1 MVVGL
6 PFDIANF
13 FISQGMYEDYLAE
26 MEDAD
31 RAAFEAERMKPKLD
45 RTPYIPEITSVPD
58 DVIGRQI
65 SEDQALRQ
73 KQIDNLDYLK
83 SMSEGKINAQ
93 RELDLYRAI
102 QDANAMARAR
112 DEAALQSAQARGV
125 GGGGLEFTM
134 RQQGGQDAANRLQQA
149 QMASAAQAALERLQA
164 TGQLQSGLSGMRDQ
178 DYRTNAQNADI
189 INKFNV
195 MNSARRQE
203 ALDKRAMLKNQASQY
218 NKDRSDNQI
227 LAERRIAAGLLPM
240 QEANRRNDLNQKL
253 NLQYAPIFRVNDS
266 FKTATQDMVG
276 GAMGGD
282 FGGGMG
288 GTMGG
293 GGGAW
298 SNIGSMIGSQ
308 AGSQM
313 LNNNLDKDTMLKT
326 KLY

>member
-13 FISQGMYEDYLAE
+13 FIAQDMADANREEYERLMQTLGTSLKPEDYDKSLY
-26 MEDAD
+26 
-31 RAAFEAERMKPKLD
+31 
-45 RTPYIPEITSVPD
+45 TPQMTSMPD
-58 DVIGRQI
+58 DLMGQQI
-65 SEDQALRQ
+65 SEDPALKQRQ
-73 KQIDNLDYLK
+73 MANLDSLK
-83 SMSEGKINAQ
+83 AVSEGKINAQ
-93 RELDLYRAI
+93 RDLDLYRAI

-112 DEAALQSAQARGV
+112 DEGALQSAQARGV

-134 RQQGGQDAANRLQQA
+134 RQQAGQDAANRLQQA

-164 TGQLQSGLSGMRDQ
+164 TGQLQSGLSNMRDQ
-178 DYRTNAQNADI
+178 DYRTNAQNTDI

-195 MNSARRQE
+195 MNSTRRQE
-203 ALDKRAMLKNQASQY
+203 ALDKRAMLANEAAQY
-218 NKDRSDNQI
+218 NKNRSDRNIATNNALKSSNYFRGADLGNQQ
-227 LAERRIAAGLLPM
+227 RNQQM
-240 QEANRRNDLNQKL
+240 QLD
-253 NLQYAPIFRVNDS
+253 YAPIFRLNDQ
-266 FKTATQDMVG
+266 FKTTTQDLVG

-282 FGGGMG
+282 MGGGMG
-288 GTMGG
+288 GGS
-293 GGGAW
+293 GAW

>member
-1 MVVGL
+1 MIGL
-6 PFDIANF
+6 PFDIANY
-13 FISQGMYEDYLAE
+13 FIAQGMSEDYNAE
-26 MEDAD
+26 MD
-31 RAAFEAERMKPKLD
+31 EAQKGIDYLERMKPKLD
-45 RTPYIPEITSVPD
+45 TSRYVPEMTSIPD
-58 DVIGRQI
+58 DVNARTI
-65 SEDQALRQ
+65 SEDPLLRN
-73 KQIDNLDYLK
+73 KQLENLDSLRAV
-83 SMSEGKINAQ
+83 SEGKINAQ
-93 RELDLYRAI
+93 RELDLYRAV

-112 DEAALQSAQARGV
+112 DEASLQSAQARGV

-178 DYRTNAQNADI
+178 DYRTNAQNTDI

-195 MNSARRQE
+195 MNSTRRQE
-203 ALDKRAMLKNQASQY
+203 ALDKRAMLKNQADQY

-227 LAERRIAAGLLPM
+227 LSQRRIDAGLYPT
-240 QEANRRNDLNQKL
+240 QESLRRSDLNQKL
-253 NLQYAPIFRVNDS
+253 NLQYAPIFRLNDS
-266 FKTATQDMVG
+266 FKTATQDAVG

-288 GTMGG
+288 GAMGG

-298 SNIGSMIGSQ
+298 SNIGSMIGSK
-308 AGSQM
+308 AGGQM
-313 LNNNLDKDTMLKT
+313 LNNNLDEQTMLKT

>member
-13 FISQGMYEDYLAE
+13 FIAQSMSDDYSAEMDETQKGIDYLE
-26 MEDAD
+26 S
-31 RAAFEAERMKPKLD
+31 MKPKLD
-45 RTPYIPEITSVPD
+45 RTPYIPEMTSVPD

-65 SEDQALRQ
+65 SEDPALRQ
-73 KQIDNLDYLK
+73 KQLENLDYLK

-102 QDANAMARAR
+102 QDANAMSRAR

-178 DYRTNAQNADI
+178 DYRINAQNADI

-195 MNSARRQE
+195 MNSTRRQE
-203 ALDKRAMLKNQASQY
+203 ALDKRAMLKNQAAQY

-227 LAERRIAAGLLPM
+227 LGERRIDAQLYPVK
-240 QEANRRNDLNQKL
+240 EANRRGDLAQKIS
-253 NLQYAPIFRVNDS
+253 LQYAPIFRINDQ
-266 FKTATQDMVG
+266 FKNATQDMVG

-288 GTMGG
+288 G

-298 SNIGSMIGSQ
+298 SNIGSMIGSK

-313 LNNNLDKDTMLKT
+313 LNNNLDNEAMLKN